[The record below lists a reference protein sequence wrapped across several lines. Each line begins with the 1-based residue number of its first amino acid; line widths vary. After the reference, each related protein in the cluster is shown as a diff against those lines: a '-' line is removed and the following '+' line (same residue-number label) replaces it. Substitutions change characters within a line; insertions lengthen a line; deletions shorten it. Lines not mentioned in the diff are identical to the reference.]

1 MDRRLLSGIA
11 AAAAVLV
18 VAFGGAGLAV
28 RAVGGEAD
36 NLSPHWVGRD
46 CCC

>member
-1 MDRRLLSGIA
+1 MLKRLLLRIA

-18 VAFGGAGLAV
+18 VALGGAGLAV

-36 NLSPHWVGRD
+36 NLSPHWIGRD